1 MADTQDEVKL
11 DMGEIKEQLLGL
23 RAQLARD
30 ILIKEQQVA
39 EDGDDLDPERGGVGN
54 HMADEAN
61 ETSEQ
66 ETMLTLQHSAE
77 RELHQV
83 DGALARIVAG
93 TYGVCINCGKQIS
106 PARLQ
111 ARPFSAYCIDCQ
123 QLADRGRL

>member
-1 MADTQDEVKL
+1 MANTQDEVKL
-11 DMGEIKEQLLGL
+11 DMGEIKKQLLGL

-83 DGALARIVAG
+83 NAALARIEAG
-93 TYGVCINCGKQIS
+93 TFGVCVNCGKQIS